1 MRAERVV
8 VSPACVWTS
17 GRSSGRAS
25 PSFNPPAE
33 VVSSPLFAAAAAA
46 FLGAAGFFSFVRFF
60 LAAGTVSSVVVTA
73 GDSLLAALRVE
84 RRRTGAADMVIDI
97 PLAVVVFW
105 SGRKNFGRVK
115 RKIGER

>member
-1 MRAERVV
+1 
-8 VSPACVWTS
+8 
-17 GRSSGRAS
+17 
-25 PSFNPPAE
+25 
-33 VVSSPLFAAAAAA
+33 
-46 FLGAAGFFSFVRFF
+46 
-60 LAAGTVSSVVVTA
+60 VVVTA